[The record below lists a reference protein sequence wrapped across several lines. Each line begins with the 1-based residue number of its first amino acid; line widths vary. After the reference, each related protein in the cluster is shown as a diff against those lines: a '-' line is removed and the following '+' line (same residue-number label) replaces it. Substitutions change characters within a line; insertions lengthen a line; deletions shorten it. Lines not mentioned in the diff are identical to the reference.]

1 MISVVKC
8 MRNFSESNIWIL
20 IKDTFGNK
28 VNQFKTILYK
38 YFAHLSEKEKIRNLD
53 YVRLDYM
60 KEMIKNVFSIIIL
73 STVTWKLLCKWLIKI
88 SLK

>member
-1 MISVVKC
+1 MEIKLISSKL
-8 MRNFSESNIWIL
+8 F
-20 IKDTFGNK
+20 
-28 VNQFKTILYK
+28 LYK

-88 SLK
+88 SLE